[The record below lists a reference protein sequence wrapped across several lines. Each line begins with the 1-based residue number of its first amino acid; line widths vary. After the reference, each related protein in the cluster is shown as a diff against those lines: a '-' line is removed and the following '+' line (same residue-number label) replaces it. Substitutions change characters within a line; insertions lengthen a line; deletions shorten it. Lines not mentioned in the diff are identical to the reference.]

1 MNLILK
7 ALFGIATVSAAKKYV
22 MEGSPCRKTS
32 TELKQSLVKEPL

>member
-1 MNLILK
+1 MKFILK

-32 TELKQSLVKEPL
+32 TGLK